1 MMPSLVRADAMPAT
15 ERPLDKEEV
24 DGREGTSGAAT
35 VGWLDEPIRAVGA
48 SEEAA
53 FWMRREAKL
62 LNQFG
67 RARVHDAL
75 LSRGFR
81 MKFSRRKT
89 AQRLSGPPERLVS
102 CRCFAHDQAP
112 NTLGC
117 S

>member
-75 LSRGFR
+75 LSRGFNDEVQPTQNR
-81 MKFSRRKT
+81 
-89 AQRLSGPPERLVS
+89 AAVERPAGAS
-102 CRCFAHDQAP
+102 C
-112 NTLGC
+112 
-117 S
+117 